1 MRGAQIDR
9 YGDESA
15 VNVRAVPMPQP
26 AAGELRIRVA
36 ASSINPVDIKI
47 RSGAER
53 PSLPM
58 PLTLGWDLAGHV
70 VDTGPGLVTSLRTGD
85 AVVAMSAM
93 GATGRGTWA
102 DYVCLPTDIVTAAP
116 RNVGLTDAA
125 GLPLA
130 GLAALDAVDTLDPAL
145 GSTVLVTGAIGAV
158 GGLAIQLLRLRDSTV
173 HAVVRDQPAR
183 VAAARALGADHVVTG
198 APQPGRYDC
207 VLDTAG
213 TPCPGALRGGGRY
226 VSIVPGTLPDL
237 AEADGT
243 AVMSYVQENGARLA
257 HLVDLVDNGRLTLR
271 TAATYPLDAAAETMR
286 AFDRSSTGKIII
298 DLLQGRAG

>member
-1 MRGAQIDR
+1 MRATQLDQ

-15 VNVRAVPMPQP
+15 VTVRTAATPHP

-53 PSLPM
+53 PDVPM

-70 VDTGPGLVTSLRTGD
+70 VDTGPGLVTALRPGD

-93 GATGRGTWA
+93 GVTGCGTWA
-102 DYVCLPTDIVTAAP
+102 DYVCLPADIVTAAP
-116 RNVGLTDAA
+116 RTISLTVAA

-130 GLAALDAVDTLDPAL
+130 GLAALDAIDTLNPAP
-145 GSTVLVTGAIGAV
+145 GSTVLVTGATGAV
-158 GGLAIQLLRLRDSTV
+158 GGLAVQLLRLRDVTV
-173 HAVVRDQPAR
+173 HAAVRDHPAR
-183 VAAARALGADHVVTG
+183 VAAAEALGADTVVTG
-198 APQPGRYDC
+198 APPPGWYDG

-213 TPCPGALRGGGRY
+213 TPCPAALRRGGRY
-226 VSIVPGTLPDL
+226 VSIVPGTLPEL
-237 AEADGT
+237 SETDGT
-243 AVMSYVQENGARLA
+243 AAMSYVQQDGRRLA
-257 HLVDLVDNGRLTLR
+257 HLVDLIDNGRLTLR
-271 TAATYPLDAAAETMR
+271 TAAIYPLAAIAEAMR
-286 AFDRSSTGKIII
+286 AFDRPNTGKIII